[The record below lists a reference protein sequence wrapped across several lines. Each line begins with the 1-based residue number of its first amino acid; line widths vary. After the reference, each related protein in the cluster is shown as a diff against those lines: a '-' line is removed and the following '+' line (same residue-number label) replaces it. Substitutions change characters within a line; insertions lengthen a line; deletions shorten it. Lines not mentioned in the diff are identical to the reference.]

1 MKLTSGTLL
10 DGRVRY
16 EQPAEGYRTGLE
28 PVLLAAS
35 VPARRGDLILEAGC
49 GAGAGLL
56 CLAARV
62 PDVTGLGLERD
73 AALAALAARNFS
85 ANGFANLRAEVAD
98 VTNWRSESR
107 FDHALA
113 NPPWH
118 DPVGTGSPVPLRQAA
133 KQAQA
138 GLLTVWV
145 EVLARALR
153 PRGTVSLILPSSAL
167 VEAVAALSAA
177 RCGEI
182 TLIPLWKRPNKAAK
196 LMILQGKRL
205 GRGGARLLPGLVLHH
220 AQGFTPEAEK
230 VLRHGESLCKA

>member
-1 MKLTSGTLL
+1 VKLTSGTLL

-16 EQPAEGYRTGLE
+16 DQPAEGYRTGLE

-62 PDVTGLGLERD
+62 PDVAGLGLERD
-73 AALAALAARNFS
+73 PSLAGLAARNFS
-85 ANGFANLRAEVAD
+85 ANGFGGLRAETAD
-98 VTNWRSESR
+98 VTVWKSETR

-118 DPVGTGSPVPLRQAA
+118 DPAGTPSPVPLRKAA

-138 GLLTVWV
+138 GLLALWV
-145 EVLARALR
+145 GVLARSVR
-153 PRGTVSLILPSSAL
+153 PRGTVSLIVPGSAL
-167 VEAVAALSAA
+167 VEAMAALSAA
-177 RCGEI
+177 RCGDVA
-182 TLIPLWKRPNKAAK
+182 LIPLWPRLNKPAK
-196 LMILQGKRL
+196 LLILQGKRL

-220 AQGFTPEAEK
+220 DQGFTPEADK
-230 VLRHGESLCKA
+230 VLRYGESLCET